1 MTETAPTPA
10 KRQRALSGIQ
20 PTSDSFHLGN
30 YLGAVRQWVQLQDE
44 FETFYFIPNMHGI
57 TTPHDPKALRERT
70 VFAVDGD
77 PRTSDD
83 ALRFLLTRTD
93 ARDVE
98 TRTHGLEE
106 AFLQLTEEKA

>member
-70 VFAVDGD
+70 VFAAAQLLALGVD
-77 PRTSDD
+77 PARSTMFVQSQIPEH
-83 ALRFLLTRTD
+83 AELT
-93 ARDVE
+93 
-98 TRTHGLEE
+98 
-106 AFLQLTEEKA
+106 